1 MDVRI
6 AQERAFVL
14 HTTVT
19 MDQAREK
26 AWAQKLNVF
35 GALNNLMFRPKDDD
49 VQITRYELRYEPFW
63 HVAARSELEYDVRE
77 SYALAVKNPAATR
90 IRLELA
96 PGQELELRDGQITL
110 QGVSR
115 CREQQQREQLLD
127 GISGDERPQFGP
139 YLRRPMTEL
148 TSLEHFAPPDAV
160 VLAPEIRSS
169 YVVRQQLTALMK
181 AVHAD
186 QFHTELVEISSIA
199 LFFRPVFAF
208 DYSWVS
214 KQRQQSMELDGVTGE
229 LKNTT
234 RKIGTSGSR
243 LDKDL
248 LFDIGADALG
258 MVVPGGNIA
267 MKVGKMVVQRTKA
280 H

>member
-14 HTTVT
+14 HSNVT

-63 HVAARSELEYDVRE
+63 HVTAHAELEYDTRE
-77 SYALAVKNPAATR
+77 TYALPVRNPAARQVT
-90 IRLELA
+90 LELA
-96 PGQELELRDGQITL
+96 SGQMLDVRDGQITL
-110 QGVSR
+110 SGVTR
-115 CREQQQREQLLD
+115 CRESQQREQILD
-127 GISGDERPQFGP
+127 GLTGEERPGFGH
-139 YLRRPMTEL
+139 YLRRQLSEL
-148 TSLEHFAPPDAV
+148 TSLEQFAPPGAV

-169 YVVRQQLTALMK
+169 FVVRQQLSPLMK

-186 QFHTELVEISSIA
+186 RFYVELVEVSSLA
-199 LFFRPVFAF
+199 LFFRPVYAF
-208 DYSWVS
+208 DYNWVS
-214 KQRQQSMELDGVTGE
+214 KQRQQSMELDGVTGD
-229 LKNTT
+229 LRNTT
-234 RKIGTSGSR
+234 RKIGSTGSK

-248 LFDIGADALG
+248 LFDIGADAVG
-258 MVVPGGNIA
+258 MIVPGGNIA
-267 MKVGKMVVQRTKA
+267 MKVGKMVVQRTA
-280 H
+280 SN

>member
-6 AQERAFVL
+6 AAERAFVL
-14 HTTVT
+14 HSIVT
-19 MDQAREK
+19 MDQAKEK

-63 HVAARSELEYDVRE
+63 HVAARSDLEYDVRE
-77 SYALAVKNPAATR
+77 SYALPIKNPFATR
-90 IRLELA
+90 VTLEAA
-96 PGQELELRDGQITL
+96 PGQALDVRDGVVTL
-110 QGVSR
+110 SGLSR
-115 CREQQQREQLLD
+115 CRDVQQREQILD
-127 GISGDERPQFGP
+127 GLTGEERPAYAP

-148 TSLEHFAPPDAV
+148 TSLDHFAPPDAV

-169 YVVRQQLTALMK
+169 FVVRQQLTSLMK

-186 QFHTELVEISSIA
+186 QFHTELVEVSALA
-199 LFFRPVFAF
+199 LFFRPVYAF
-208 DYSWVS
+208 DYHWVS

-234 RKIGTSGSR
+234 RKIGAAGSR

-248 LFDIGADALG
+248 LFDIGADAIG
-258 MVVPGGNIA
+258 MIVPGGNIA
-267 MKVGKMVVQRTKA
+267 MKVGKMVVQRTRT
-280 H
+280 